1 MSYIKLANFG
11 NFNEFFIL
19 RILCR
24 KVYTA
29 QLIKKNYFRDK
40 IIYYRYLFL
49 KFAH

>member
-11 NFNEFFIL
+11 NFNELIIL

-29 QLIKKNYFRDK
+29 QLKKK
-40 IIYYRYLFL
+40 IIFEIRLFIIDI
-49 KFAH
+49 FF

>member
-19 RILCR
+19 RILYR

-29 QLIKKNYFRDK
+29 QLITK
-40 IIYYRYLFL
+40 IILEIRLFIIDI
-49 KFAH
+49 FF

>member
-24 KVYTA
+24 KDYTA
-29 QLIKKNYFRDK
+29 QLIKK
-40 IIYYRYLFL
+40 IILEIRLFIIDI
-49 KFAH
+49 FF